1 MTTLTITLNE
11 AQTEWAGAIIAT
23 DPDTDVPAALTV
35 LATES
40 LVAALSALSITRATV
55 ASNEAENERRK
66 ESEAARLEAFPE
78 PEPAPEPEPEP
89 EPEAEPAT

>member
-1 MTTLTITLNE
+1 MTTLTITLELNA
-11 AQTEWAGAIIAT
+11 AQAEWAGAIIAT
-23 DPDTDVPAALTV
+23 DPDTDVPAALTT

-40 LVAALSALSITRATV
+40 LVAALSALSISRATV

-78 PEPAPEPEPEP
+78 PEAEPEPEP
-89 EPEAEPAT
+89 TP